1 MLTVNP
7 FMSALQYLL
16 SILLNLITEVKNK
29 SMNWVIH

>member
-16 SILLNLITEVKNK
+16 DTLLNLMTEVKTK
-29 SMNWVIH
+29 SINWVIH